1 MHDLT
6 LYYLFLKCNLM
17 HYYFDKILSF
27 AKSGCYKK
35 LRRDQ
40 CHLPPSACRVLF
52 LPLAVRNYMYRV
64 VPRRQVGRW
73 PGPYL
78 GVLQVTFSSRGPHL
92 PVSSITRWG
101 QSHRPSSSPS
111 RGDRGCPP
119 LPFSCPSGGT
129 PLSLSIY
136 ISLSEPMFPHWKHDS
151 PPALPHPRAGRRLI
165 AHRVCPQDPMQG
177 REHAEKIES

>member
-52 LPLAVRNYMYRV
+52 LPLAVRNYMSRV

-111 RGDRGCPP
+111 RGDPN
-119 LPFSCPSGGT
+119 LGGVH
-129 PLSLSIY
+129 PYLFPALLAAHHFLSLY
-136 ISLSEPMFPHWKHDS
+136 ISLS
-151 PPALPHPRAGRRLI
+151 L
-165 AHRVCPQDPMQG
+165 
-177 REHAEKIES
+177 